1 MSAEVVVET
10 VTDNMLGKLKSAG
23 GAAAPKPVLLVES
36 VFRSAV
42 LMSRV
47 FRELDLLDQLAI
59 SMDCE
64 NALVRLRQ
72 SGAGRPRL
80 ILLDSDMPRMSAAS
94 FLEVV
99 KEDRELRIVPVVVLA
114 DSHDAGEVGR
124 YYGLGAA
131 GYMVKAG
138 DYTDVLE
145 KMRALCAYWMLSRS
159 PVMY

>member
-1 MSAEVVVET
+1 VRTGTDSA
-10 VTDNMLGKLKSAG
+10 LGQTKSAG
-23 GAAAPKPVLLVES
+23 RGTPKPILLVES
-36 VFRSAV
+36 VFQSAV

-47 FRELDLLDQLAI
+47 FRELNLLDQLAI

-72 SGAGRPRL
+72 PGGDKPRL
-80 ILLDSDMPRMSAAS
+80 ILLDRNMPRMSAGS

-99 KEDRELRIVPVVVLA
+99 KEDHELRMVPVVVLA
-114 DSHDAGEVGR
+114 DSHDAEEVAR

-138 DYTDVLE
+138 DYTDVLD
-145 KMRALCAYWMLSRS
+145 KMGALCAYWMLSRS
-159 PVMY
+159 PMMY

>member
-1 MSAEVVVET
+1 MET
-10 VTDNMLGKLKSAG
+10 VTDNMLGKPKSAG
-23 GAAAPKPVLLVES
+23 GAAPKPILLVEG
-36 VFRSAV
+36 VFHSAV

-47 FRELDLLDQLAI
+47 FRELNLLDQLAI

-64 NALVRLRQ
+64 SALVRLRQ
-72 SGAGRPRL
+72 SGTGKPRL

-99 KEDRELRIVPVVVLA
+99 KEDRELRMVPVVVLA
-114 DSHDAGEVGR
+114 DSHDAQEVGR

-138 DYTDVLE
+138 DYTEVLE
-145 KMRALCAYWMLSRS
+145 KMRALCAYWMLSQS

>member
-1 MSAEVVVET
+1 
-10 VTDNMLGKLKSAG
+10 
-23 GAAAPKPVLLVES
+23 
-36 VFRSAV
+36 
-42 LMSRV
+42 
-47 FRELDLLDQLAI
+47 
-59 SMDCE
+59 MDCE

-72 SGAGRPRL
+72 SGAGRPML